1 VTSTRELKG
10 TLISVIDPQCAALK
24 RVPYDVSISM
34 PPGFYH
40 KGYIITDHDIDI
52 QRGIIEGGIWV
63 RSILTRYNSV
73 SYTNALIGVHYK
85 TAQGGD
91 LFSTDR

>member
-1 VTSTRELKG
+1 MTSTRELKG